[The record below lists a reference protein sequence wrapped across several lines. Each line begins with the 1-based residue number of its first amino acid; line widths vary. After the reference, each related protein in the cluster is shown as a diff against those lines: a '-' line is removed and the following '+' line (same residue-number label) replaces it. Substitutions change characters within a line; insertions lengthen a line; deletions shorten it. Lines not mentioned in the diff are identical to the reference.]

1 MTLPAYWWLL
11 ALPVVI
17 QGAFFARFAVV
28 RWRGKALQPL
38 SGRAALALYA
48 SVAAGIVYGV
58 VQRDP
63 LFVVGQGCLLIVFYR
78 MQNPG
83 DRDGKTGLPRAE
95 DRE

>member
-1 MTLPAYWWLL
+1 MALPAYWWLL

-17 QGAFFARFAVV
+17 QGAFFARFVVV
-28 RWRGKALQPL
+28 RLGGKALQPL

-48 SVAAGIVYGV
+48 SVAAGTVYGV

-63 LFVVGQGCLLIVFYR
+63 LFIIGQGCLLVVFFR
-78 MQNPG
+78 MRNPG
-83 DRDGKTGLPRAE
+83 DRDRKTGSQRAE

>member
-11 ALPVVI
+11 ALPVVV
-17 QGAFFARFAVV
+17 QGVFLVRFAVV
-28 RWRGKALQPL
+28 RLRGKALQPL

-48 SVAAGIVYGV
+48 SGAAGLAYGI

-63 LFVVGQGCLLIVFYR
+63 LFVVGQGCLLIIYHR
-78 MQNPG
+78 MQTSDDG
-83 DRDGKTGLPRAE
+83 DRAESPPQAE